1 MVRGGWDQ
9 SALEAA
15 VDLVV
20 GGAGYRPAEAA
31 TGVSAA
37 TIKRYAVSL
46 GLVGTYRVG
55 KGRPRVAESGLTPAL
70 EAIAGGMSVT
80 GAAEAAGVAVSTL
93 RRRLLEQRLGVCH
106 ERKRRQTALSPAER
120 EEIRV
125 GIQAGQ
131 SDAAIARR
139 IGRHRGSVGRD
150 IAANGGRGGYRA
162 VAAEARA
169 EHNAKRAKP
178 GWTQSRPGLWEEV
191 QALIRTKKWSPEQ
204 ISRRLRCDH
213 PSRATVVGVTR
224 GDLSGHLRASQR
236 RAAQGVGGMSAFGS
250 SRPPVAHQ
258 DLSPAR
264 QDPGHG
270 QHLPAAGPGPRP
282 GRSRPLGRRPDHR
295 RPTGPARWPAWWSAP
310 PASAC

>member
-125 GIQAGQ
+125 GIQAGR
-131 SDAAIARR
+131 SGPRRSPGASAVTAAASAGTSRPMGDGGA
-139 IGRHRGSVGRD
+139 IGRWRPKF
-150 IAANGGRGGYRA
+150 
-162 VAAEARA
+162 RA

-191 QALIRTKKWSPEQ
+191 QALIRTKKWSP
-204 ISRRLRCDH
+204 
-213 PSRATVVGVTR
+213 
-224 GDLSGHLRASQR
+224 
-236 RAAQGVGGMSAFGS
+236 
-250 SRPPVAHQ
+250 
-258 DLSPAR
+258 
-264 QDPGHG
+264 
-270 QHLPAAGPGPRP
+270 
-282 GRSRPLGRRPDHR
+282 
-295 RPTGPARWPAWWSAP
+295 
-310 PASAC
+310 